1 LIVIYI
7 GVGPKGPAPK
17 FCFYRI
23 IIYNNSY
30 SMKATPLSLHQGGN
44 LESQQDL
51 VKMKESAI
59 RLLQSDNRPKARSIR
74 HQIESIDLTCATTRQ
89 LVRFRALCLKV
100 SRFYEIDL
108 RQLATTQ
115 IQ

>member
-1 LIVIYI
+1 
-7 GVGPKGPAPK
+7 
-17 FCFYRI
+17 
-23 IIYNNSY
+23 
-30 SMKATPLSLHQGGN
+30 LHQGGN